1 MQSSMNMYHQELEF
15 LHRIVAALTTGQV
28 EWVSS
33 DSDKP
38 TASLTASVKSL
49 IETLQEEGTLGRA
62 AAENDGEA
70 ELWTFATA
78 LKSFSIAERKDYD
91 FTDRLWKVNS
101 P

>member
-1 MQSSMNMYHQELEF
+1 MYHQELEF
-15 LHRIVAALTTGQV
+15 LHRIVTALTTGQV

-33 DSDKP
+33 DADKP

-49 IETLQEEGTLGRA
+49 TETLQEEGTLGRA

-78 LKSFSIAERKDYD
+78 LKSLSLIHI
-91 FTDRLWKVNS
+91 
-101 P
+101 